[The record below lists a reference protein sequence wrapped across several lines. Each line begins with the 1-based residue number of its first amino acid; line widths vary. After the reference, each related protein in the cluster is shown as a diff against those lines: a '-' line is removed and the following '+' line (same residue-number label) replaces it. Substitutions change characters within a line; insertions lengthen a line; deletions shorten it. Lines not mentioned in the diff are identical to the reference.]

1 MGEIYNHFM
10 AESTEDRERKERAA
24 ARGSWPIR
32 VYRLGEEPDDDLS
45 GTTTAAERLEMMW
58 PLAVDAWASSGQP
71 IPDYP
76 RKEAPVRV
84 IRRPGRQAE
93 GEQG

>member
-1 MGEIYNHFM
+1 M
-10 AESTEDRERKERAA
+10 EDRARKERAA
-24 ARGSWPIR
+24 ARKSWPIR

-45 GTTTAAERLEMMW
+45 ATTTATERLEMMW

-71 IPDYP
+71 IPDCP

-84 IRRPGRQAE
+84 IRKKD
-93 GEQG
+93 

>member
-1 MGEIYNHFM
+1 M
-10 AESTEDRERKERAA
+10 EDRARKERAA
-24 ARGSWPIR
+24 ARKSWPVRI
-32 VYRLGEEPDDDLS
+32 YRLGEEPDDDLS
-45 GTTTAAERLEMMW
+45 ATTTATERLEMMW

-84 IRRPGRQAE
+84 IRPSAQRAKGDRS
-93 GEQG
+93 